1 MKLKRPRTLGKGPML
16 KSRFTLMELL
26 VVVAVIAILASLLLP
41 SLGKARKK
49 AKLVV
54 CKSNMKQIGLA
65 SQMYSDDN
73 EQYVVWSIGSISWDD
88 LLGKGYDGRN
98 ITDQAMYDKKK
109 LAEAPI
115 YQCASSDF
123 DVEKKNTLKK
133 RSYNLNL
140 GQGSTTKKRGAS
152 GVKFSMKS
160 TFIKEPSESIL
171 ISEYN
176 IKKNYLGNTDNDFM
190 WNARLISYGFY
201 NKPNDRLWTH
211 KYAKLNFGMHDGSTH
226 YLSLQQTMM
235 GVGEASSTSDVVG
248 TMWDC
253 RK

>member
-1 MKLKRPRTLGKGPML
+1 MRQKSPRTLRELPTL
-16 KSRFTLMELL
+16 KKRFTLIEMM
-26 VVVAVIAILASLLLP
+26 VVLAIIAILASLLVP
-41 SLGKARKK
+41 ALGRARKV
-49 AKLVV
+49 ARLTA
-54 CKSNMKQIGLA
+54 CASNMRQIYVA
-65 SQMYSDDN
+65 SSMFSGDN
-73 EQYVVWSIGSISWDD
+73 NKYVVWSTGVISWDD

-160 TFIKEPSESIL
+160 TFIKDPSESIL

-211 KYAKLNFGMHDGSTH
+211 KYAKLNFGMHDGSIH

-235 GVGEASSTSDVVG
+235 GVGEASSTSNVVD